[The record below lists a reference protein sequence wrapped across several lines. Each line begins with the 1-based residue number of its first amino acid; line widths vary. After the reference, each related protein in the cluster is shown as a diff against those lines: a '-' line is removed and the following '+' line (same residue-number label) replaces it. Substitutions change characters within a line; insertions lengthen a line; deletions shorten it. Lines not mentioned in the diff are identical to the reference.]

1 MPDTVAQDTEYTV
14 VRNLSHTVAVF
25 SALGKEYLVQ
35 WGSPRQNDG
44 TDVQRVPKAIATHPA
59 FQRAV
64 RKGIFEITT
73 EEAMEQAMQR
83 QIDLESGEGERLTA
97 QVLRVDPSLDPNM
110 VRIEGP
116 TDAIVITED
125 QINSGVEGVAKRT
138 TDIEALLT
146 K

>member
-1 MPDTVAQDTEYTV
+1 MPDTIAQDTEYTV
-14 VRNLSHTVAVF
+14 VRNLSHTVAIF
-25 SALGKEYLVQ
+25 SGLGKEFLVQ

-44 TDVQRVPKAIATHPA
+44 SDVQRVPKVIATHPA

-73 EEAMEQAMQR
+73 EAALEEAMER
-83 QIDLESGEGERLTA
+83 QIAAERGETDRLTA
-97 QVLRVDPSLDPNM
+97 QVLAVDPSLDPNM

-116 TDAIVITED
+116 SDAIVITED
-125 QINSGVEGVAKRT
+125 QINAGVEGVAKRT
-138 TDIEALLT
+138 TDIEALLS